1 MDEGIK
7 RIFREYIADK
17 TEEQQNVEHSK
28 YSSGYKAA
36 LELAMH
42 DVILIYSRICG
53 ITYETAAAELREGDA
68 NDED

>member
-1 MDEGIK
+1 MDERTK
-7 RIFREYIADK
+7 RIFREHITDRI
-17 TEEQQNVEHSK
+17 EEEKNVEQSEHS
-28 YSSGYKAA
+28 SSYKAA

-53 ITYETAAAELREGDA
+53 ITYETAAAELREGDT